1 MQAARLVGIVTGG
14 RNKTCNALLLAPG
27 AIAIA
32 IVIAIAAGAAYAQRR
47 LLKRRADRLS
57 QRPACRQAAM
67 QDRKFKHLFPQRYAL
82 SIGSIAALMYSY

>member
-27 AIAIA
+27 A
-32 IVIAIAAGAAYAQRR
+32 IAIAAGAAYAQRR